1 MKTEAEI
8 IQDYLSGAEKSIIVC
23 EDFFFILVRI
33 TGLGIAYRLDK
44 DKLLQKLKDYP
55 FALSA
60 ATKTTGFVDLK
71 EALKEIAAAQGR
83 DTAERL
89 YMECVQRVNR
99 DERAFSDL
107 SLYNG
112 LPILKNHPD
121 NNEMLSY
128 HNLQDNPIIGSI
140 VRAFQQNN
148 EIWGIAK
155 IYDLSLLDALKIL
168 SSTSPAIVSQ
178 WTFEK
183 NDDIITAKESP
194 IYLNHLAFV
203 ASGFWDKDKNN
214 PNGYVADSYK
224 INKESNM
231 AEKDPNMAEED
242 PNVAENKPTKT
253 AGSDDSNTKT
263 ECSDSGDSTKTAP
276 QAPDTTAKTAD
287 NSTTQVAPAATAK
300 TAVNDDNGAREAIR
314 KELEAELRK
323 EVEAELRKELESQ
336 IRGELE
342 AEYRKKAEA
351 EAKEKELEE
360 EKQALLDSAQETAL
374 DRERWQLIAKFR
386 DIVDTAPESV
396 GAKMPYLGNERL
408 NPSATISKILAVNE
422 GLYNPKYAKAI
433 DSAYS
438 EGTYALQKDAFNNLI
453 ETIQQKTAD
462 AYKTAKVRDDGFRPT
477 ANPNVFVNPNF

>member
-1 MKTEAEI
+1 MKTESEI
-8 IQDYLSGAEKSIIVC
+8 IQDYLNGAEKSIIVC
-23 EDFFFILVRI
+23 KDFFFFLVRI

-60 ATKTTGFVDLK
+60 ATNMLGIVNLKT
-71 EALKEIAAAQGR
+71 ALKEIVAAQGR
-83 DTAERL
+83 DIAERL
-89 YMECVQRVNR
+89 YMECVQRVDR
-99 DERAFSDL
+99 DERMFSDL

-128 HNLQDNPIIGSI
+128 HNLQDNPIIGTI
-140 VRAFQQNN
+140 VRAFQQDN

-155 IYDLSLLDALKIL
+155 IYDLSLLDALKNL

-231 AEKDPNMAEED
+231 AEKDPNAATNE
-242 PNVAENKPTKT
+242 PTKT
-253 AGSDDSNTKT
+253 ADSDDNATKT
-263 ECSDSGDSTKTAP
+263 ECSDSGDSTTKTAP
-276 QAPDTTAKTAD
+276 QAPDTTTKTAD
-287 NSTTQVAPAATAK
+287 SSTTQVAPAATAK
-300 TAVNDDNGAREAIR
+300 TADNDDNGAREAI
-314 KELEAELRK
+314 RK

-342 AEYRKKAEA
+342 AE
-351 EAKEKELEE
+351 AKEKELEK

-386 DIVDTAPESV
+386 DVVDTAPESV

-462 AYKTAKVRDDGFRPT
+462 AYKAAKIRDDGFRPT

>member
-1 MKTEAEI
+1 MKTESEI
-8 IQDYLSGAEKSIIVC
+8 IQDYLNGAEKSIIVC

-60 ATKTTGFVDLK
+60 ATNMLGIVNLKT
-71 EALKEIAAAQGR
+71 ALKEIVAAQGR
-83 DTAERL
+83 DIAERL
-89 YMECVQRVNR
+89 YMECVQRVDR

-128 HNLQDNPIIGSI
+128 HNLQDNPIIGTI
-140 VRAFQQNN
+140 VRAFQQDN

-155 IYDLSLLDALKIL
+155 IYDLSLLDALKNL

-214 PNGYVADSYK
+214 PKGYVADSYK

-231 AEKDPNMAEED
+231 AEKDPNAATNE
-242 PNVAENKPTKT
+242 PTKT
-253 AGSDDSNTKT
+253 ADSDDNATKT
-263 ECSDSGDSTKTAP
+263 ECSDSGDSTTKTAP

-287 NSTTQVAPAATAK
+287 SSTTQVAPAATAK
-300 TAVNDDNGAREAIR
+300 TADNDDNGAREAI
-314 KELEAELRK
+314 RK

-351 EAKEKELEE
+351 EANEKELEE

-462 AYKTAKVRDDGFRPT
+462 AYKAAKIRDDGFRPT

>member
-60 ATKTTGFVDLK
+60 ATNMLGIVNLKT
-71 EALKEIAAAQGR
+71 ALKEIVVAQGR

-89 YMECVQRVNR
+89 YMECVQRVDR

-107 SLYNG
+107 SLYSG

-128 HNLQDNPIIGSI
+128 HNLQDNPIIGTI

-155 IYDLSLLDALKIL
+155 IYDLALLDALKIL

-214 PNGYVADSYK
+214 PSGYKADSYK

-231 AEKDPNMAEED
+231 AEKDPNAATNE
-242 PNVAENKPTKT
+242 PTRT
-253 AGSDDSNTKT
+253 TDSDDSTTKA
-263 ECSDSGDSTKTAP
+263 ECSDSGDSTETAT

-300 TAVNDDNGAREAIR
+300 TADNDDNGAREAI
-314 KELEAELRK
+314 RK

-351 EAKEKELEE
+351 EAKEKELEK

-386 DIVDTAPESV
+386 DVVDTAPEAV

-438 EGTYALQKDAFNNLI
+438 EGTYALQKDAFADLI
-453 ETIQQKTAD
+453 ATIQQKTAD
-462 AYKTAKVRDDGFRPT
+462 AYKAAKVRDDGFRPT
-477 ANPNVFVNPNF
+477 ANPNVFINSNF

>member
-8 IQDYLSGAEKSIIVC
+8 IQDYLSGTEKSIIVC

-60 ATKTTGFVDLK
+60 ATNMLGIVNLKT
-71 EALKEIAAAQGR
+71 ALKEIVAAQGR

-89 YMECVQRVNR
+89 YMECVQRVDR

-128 HNLQDNPIIGSI
+128 HNLQDNPIIGTI

-155 IYDLSLLDALKIL
+155 IYDLSLLDAIKIL

-214 PNGYVADSYK
+214 PNGYKADSYK

-231 AEKDPNMAEED
+231 AEKDPNTATNE
-242 PNVAENKPTKT
+242 PTKS
-253 AGSDDSNTKT
+253 ADSDDSTTKT
-263 ECSDSGDSTKTAP
+263 EYNDSGDSTKTAT
-276 QAPDTTAKTAD
+276 QAPDTTTKTAD

-300 TAVNDDNGAREAIR
+300 TADNDDSGAREAI
-314 KELEAELRK
+314 RK

-336 IRGELE
+336 IRAEIE
-342 AEYRKKAEA
+342 AEYHKKAEA

-360 EKQALLDSAQETAL
+360 EKRALLDSAQETAL

-386 DIVDTAPESV
+386 DVVDTAPESV
-396 GAKMPYLGNERL
+396 GAKMPYLGNDRL

-462 AYKTAKVRDDGFRPT
+462 AYKAAKIRDDGFRPT
-477 ANPNVFVNPNF
+477 SNPNVFVNPNF

>member
-1 MKTEAEI
+1 MKTESEI
-8 IQDYLSGAEKSIIVC
+8 IQDYISDSEKSIVVC

-60 ATKTTGFVDLK
+60 ATNMLGIVNLKT
-71 EALKEIAAAQGR
+71 ALKEIVAAQGR

-89 YMECVQRVNR
+89 YMECVQRVDR

-128 HNLQDNPIIGSI
+128 HNLQDNPIIGTI
-140 VRAFQQNN
+140 VRAFQQDN

-155 IYDLSLLDALKIL
+155 IYDLSLLDALTIL
-168 SSTSPAIVSQ
+168 SSTSPAIVSR

-214 PNGYVADSYK
+214 PNGFVADSYK

-231 AEKDPNMAEED
+231 AEKDPNAATNE
-242 PNVAENKPTKT
+242 PTKT
-253 AGSDDSNTKT
+253 ADSDDSTTKA
-263 ECSDSGDSTKTAP
+263 ECSDSGDSTKTAT

-287 NSTTQVAPAATAK
+287 NSTTQVAPTATAK
-300 TAVNDDNGAREAIR
+300 TADNDDNGAREAI
-314 KELEAELRK
+314 RK

-336 IRGELE
+336 IRTEIE

-386 DIVDTAPESV
+386 DVVDTAPESV
-396 GAKMPYLGNERL
+396 GAKMPYLGNDRL

-438 EGTYALQKDAFNNLI
+438 EGTYALQKDAFADLI
-453 ETIQQKTAD
+453 ATIQQKTAD